1 MNRIRRT
8 AGAVSILAT
17 LAVGVTLPTAGA
29 ASASTSDVKTNVW
42 EYDIHRGDCTLF
54 HQAKLVLTSDGK
66 ARFEG
71 VVTSSDDNDAWLM
84 WLTLKDR
91 NGAVLGSVYNNDP
104 VPSGSTKFVKNLPS
118 HRYRYRWFAYGTFDR
133 GLYPLI
139 KNVGLRASC

>member
-17 LAVGVTLPTAGA
+17 LAAGMTLPTAGL
-29 ASASTSDVKTNVW
+29 ASASTSAVKTIVW
-42 EYDIHRGDCTLF
+42 DYDIHRGDCTLF
-54 HQAKLVLTSDGK
+54 HEAKLMLTSDGK

-71 VVTSSDDNDAWLM
+71 VVTSGDDNDAWLM

-91 NGAVLGSVYNNDP
+91 DGAVLASVYNDDP
-104 VPSGSTKFVKNLPS
+104 VPGDSTKFVKNLPN
-118 HRYRYRWFAYGTFDR
+118 HRNRYRWFAYGTFDR

-139 KNVGLRASC
+139 KRVGMRASC